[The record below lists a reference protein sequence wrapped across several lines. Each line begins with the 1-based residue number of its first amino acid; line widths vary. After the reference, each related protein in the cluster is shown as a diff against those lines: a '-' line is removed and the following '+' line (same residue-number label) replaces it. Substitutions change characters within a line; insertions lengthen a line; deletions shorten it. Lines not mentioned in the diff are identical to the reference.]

1 MALPE
6 RPRTTVPMTAK
17 VVVGGLALIGLFA
30 LIRFLFHLL
39 FGLITLAVILLI
51 LGAVIRFALRSR

>member
-6 RPRTTVPMTAK
+6 RPRETSTVATK

-30 LIRFLFHLL
+30 LLNFLFHLL
-39 FGLITLAVILLI
+39 FGLITLAVVLLV
-51 LGAVIRFALRSR
+51 LGAIIRFALRSR